1 MAPLLLSLPLRLR
14 PIPAGSSTS
23 RIAPRPRSPRP
34 FPRRRLHLPALLQ
47 VQCLAGPGPAT
58 PAPAP
63 PPRWHAALSAA
74 AGLYPA
80 YVAAGACVA
89 VARPA
94 AFRWFVAL
102 APGSYTATLGFIMLA
117 MGLTL
122 QLRDFAALL
131 RDRPLA
137 VRDRI
142 RIPSRSIFPR
152 AIVIGYPN
160 GGLVDPTRC
169 FSVLL
174 QILFGCAA
182 QYTIMPAFG
191 AIVSLALG
199 LPPSLSA
206 GLILL
211 ACCPGGTA
219 SNVVRLSTEPSL
231 SHSQFCLQSGEIFF
245 FPFSFIPMVNF
256 YFACHVVLK

>member
-1 MAPLLLSLPLRLR
+1 
-14 PIPAGSSTS
+14 
-23 RIAPRPRSPRP
+23 
-34 FPRRRLHLPALLQ
+34 
-47 VQCLAGPGPAT
+47 
-58 PAPAP
+58 
-63 PPRWHAALSAA
+63 
-74 AGLYPA
+74 
-80 YVAAGACVA
+80 VA

-231 SHSQFCLQSGEIFF
+231 SHSQFLFTEWGDF
-245 FPFSFIPMVNF
+245 FPPSLLF
-256 YFACHVVLK
+256 LW